1 MFWEETNP
9 LIRNVFIWDEQTL
22 LKYPVKGLA
31 STLEERQFAARFGI
45 LHISIKVL
53 YTFSVKPPLN

>member
-1 MFWEETNP
+1 LFEDQWPQFLIFSLAGKKSSVVLVPDRQP
-9 LIRNVFIWDEQTL
+9 LGAAVFKKLDDR
-22 LKYPVKGLA
+22 V
-31 STLEERQFAARFGI
+31 GI